1 MRLLTTRA
9 LQARPTIA
17 AVARP
22 VFSLR
27 LASTIPTSSTTV
39 ETSIP
44 ATESATASTITRN
57 VPETPKSS
65 TRAYLIDLTPS
76 KNYPVYPRT
85 KSAGQSKFTVI
96 KRIEGDKRA
105 FAQDLAEATGLP
117 REDITISPVTNHV
130 QIKGLHVT
138 EVKKWLTDAF
148 GDPHKPKVVIDA
160 AAP

>member
-1 MRLLTTRA
+1 MVTA
-9 LQARPTIA
+9 LPRSAI
-17 AVARP
+17 
-22 VFSLR
+22 SLR
-27 LASTIPTSSTTV
+27 CASTIPESSATITT

-44 ATESATASTITRN
+44 SSEPTTTSTIARN
-57 VPETPKSS
+57 ASESVKPS

-76 KNYPVYPRT
+76 NNYPVYPRT

-96 KRIEGDKRA
+96 KRIAGDKRA
-105 FAQDLAEATGLP
+105 FAQDLASATGLP

-130 QIKGLHVT
+130 QIKGLHVV

-148 GDPHKPKVVIDA
+148 GDPHKPSVIVNA